1 MSTKRKAQN
10 CHALVVLS
18 QLLLERLDEL
28 NATTPVMVK
37 FKEDLTG
44 FCEELNNQISNTDTV
59 QKSTYFNDIAHK
71 VDTIIRKNFNP
82 QM

>member
-1 MSTKRKAQN
+1 MNPKRKAQN

-28 NATTPVMVK
+28 NATTPIMVK
-37 FKEDLTG
+37 YKEDLIG
-44 FCEELNNQISNTDTV
+44 FCEELNNEIANTDTI
-59 QKSTYFNDIAHK
+59 QKSTYFNDIAKK
-71 VDTIIRKNFNP
+71 VDAIIRKNFNP